1 MMTLNEAR
9 ERLEALESKA
19 DWDGIIALMQD
30 DESLYADPRYAALM
44 FDEAIYLCSEAYG
57 PDYGDGLRSE
67 KYQREYSEVGEKL
80 YLILRDHYS
89 EDAYCLWRLGECL
102 NGGPGYCLFL
112 YNELVG
118 SKGDWSDMA
127 LVYLEKSLKI
137 KDSKL
142 VQMEYNEA
150 RYFYDINVRKI
161 NEPDYRYLTKKER
174 LEAEQELK
182 ALNLSNTWGESMLRD
197 YYEDLIKKS
206 QYEEANRNKD
216 SDG

>member
-1 MMTLNEAR
+1 MTLNEAR

-89 EDAYCLWRLGECL
+89 EDAYCLWRLGECI

-112 YNELVG
+112 DHNLVQAG
-118 SKGDWSDMA
+118 ADWSDKA
-127 LVYLEKSLKI
+127 LFYLEKSLKI
-137 KDSKL
+137 KNSRL
-142 VQMEYNEA
+142 VQLEYYEA
-150 RYFYDINVRKI
+150 LYFYDEDVLKI
-161 NEPDYRYLTKKER
+161 DQPTHRYLMESEC

-182 ALNLSNTWGESMLRD
+182 ALNLSNTWGENLLRW
-197 YYEDLIKKS
+197 YYEKLISKS
-206 QYEEANRNKD
+206 RRANENRKNKEN
-216 SDG
+216 